1 MRKARILQ
9 PAEPVST
16 PTRDHYK
23 SSNRILLEDEEL
35 STRGLSAQGLPAS
48 DRLGDDCGD
57 SQDVLR
63 FEAMAQL
70 TAANCRRFRKRVR
83 AALNGHTVIEID
95 LSRTTSMDCAGLGS
109 LIAIRNL
116 TCGRNGVVRLLNP
129 TSRVQQVLDLTRAGQ
144 IFEIVKTLI

>member
-1 MRKARILQ
+1 MNNAQILQ
-9 PAEPVST
+9 TAEPISA
-16 PTRDHYK
+16 PAQDQSK
-23 SSNRILLEDEEL
+23 SSNRIRLVDEDV
-35 STRGLSAQGLPAS
+35 STRGLSAGRSPAS
-48 DRLGDDCGD
+48 RRLVDDSGDGEE
-57 SQDVLR
+57 VLR
-63 FEAMAQL
+63 VVGMAQL
-70 TAANCRRFRKRVR
+70 TATHCRRFRKRVR

-116 TCGRNGVVRLLNP
+116 TLDRNGVVRLLNP